1 MIKKSVYKI
10 PEGKLVKIEL
20 ETEKERIKKIK
31 ITGDFFLYPEEI
43 INKLEENLV
52 GCKINKKILIK
63 HLDNFWKINRVDCFG
78 INSSGLAEAILIAE
92 EKI

>member
-20 ETEKERIKKIK
+20 ETVDNEIKKIK

-43 INKLEENLV
+43 ISKLEESLV
-52 GCKINKKILIK
+52 NCKINKEFLIK
-63 HLDNFWKINRVDCFG
+63 HLDNFWKINQVDCFG
-78 INSSGLAEAILIAE
+78 INSSGLAEAILTA
-92 EKI
+92 K

>member
-20 ETEKERIKKIK
+20 ETTDNKIKKIK

-43 INKLEENLV
+43 ISKLEKSLEDRLLTKDV
-52 GCKINKKILIK
+52 LIK
-63 HLDNFWKINRVDCFG
+63 HFDYFWKINRVDCFG
-78 INSSGLAEAILIAE
+78 INSSGLTEAILIAKE
-92 EKI
+92 V

>member
-20 ETEKERIKKIK
+20 ETVDDKINKIK

-43 INKLEENLV
+43 INKLEKSLENRQITKE
-52 GCKINKKILIK
+52 GLIK
-63 HLDNFWKINRVDCFG
+63 HFNNFCNINKVKCFG
-78 INSSGLAEAILIAE
+78 INGSGLADAILLA
-92 EKI
+92 K

>member
-20 ETEKERIKKIK
+20 ETVDNEIKKIK

-43 INKLEENLV
+43 ISKLEKSLES
-52 GCKINKKILIK
+52 CKISKEVLIK
-63 HLDNFWKINRVDCFG
+63 HLDNFWKNHQVDCFG
-78 INSSGLAEAILIAE
+78 INSSGLTEAILTAKEI
-92 EKI
+92 

>member
-20 ETEKERIKKIK
+20 ETADDKIKKIK

-43 INKLEENLV
+43 ISKLEKSLENCQITKEV
-52 GCKINKKILIK
+52 LIK
-63 HLDNFWKINRVDCFG
+63 HFDNFWRDNQIECFG
-78 INSSGLAEAILIAE
+78 INSLGLADAILLA
-92 EKI
+92 K

>member
-20 ETEKERIKKIK
+20 ETTDNKIKKIK

-43 INKLEENLV
+43 ISKLEKSLEDRLLTGSQNLQLDSGWHLLIWV
-52 GCKINKKILIK
+52 G
-63 HLDNFWKINRVDCFG
+63 
-78 INSSGLAEAILIAE
+78 
-92 EKI
+92 

>member
-20 ETEKERIKKIK
+20 ETINGEIKKIK

-43 INKLEENLV
+43 ISKLEESLV
-52 GCKINKKILIK
+52 GCKINKDIMIK
-63 HLDNFWKINRVDCFG
+63 HFDNFWKNNLIECFG
-78 INSSGLAEAILIAE
+78 INSSGLAEAILLAE
-92 EKI
+92 GNV